1 MKSLIV
7 WIALSLI
14 SATATVAANA
24 QYPVR
29 PVRVVIPY
37 APGGSS
43 DAVGRVVCQRLGE
56 NLKQQFVI
64 DNRPGAAGSLG
75 REIVARAAPD
85 GYTLLIGDA
94 PHTINVHVLRHVP
107 YDPIRDFTAITL
119 LASAPQA
126 LVIHPALAMQTVKEF
141 VAAASAQPGKFNY
154 GSGGSGAITHLAG
167 ELFKLATRVNIV
179 HIPYKSIGIATGD
192 VLAGQMHAAFPTLPG
207 IVSHVQGGR
216 LRALGISSVKRSP
229 ALPAVPTFEENGI
242 SGMIVT
248 NWFGLF
254 TPAKLPANLVATLH
268 QATLNAV
275 NAPDVRGKLGNLS
288 LDINTM
294 TPQAFDAFLK
304 QELEKWG
311 KVVKAA
317 GIRAE

>member
-1 MKSLIV
+1 
-7 WIALSLI
+7 
-14 SATATVAANA
+14 
-24 QYPVR
+24 
-29 PVRVVIPY
+29 VRVVIPY

-43 DAVGRVVCQRLGE
+43 DAIARILGQQ
-56 NLKQQFVI
+56 LSAKHKQQFVI

-126 LVIHPALAMQTVKEF
+126 LVINPGLPMQNLREF
-141 VAAASAQPGKFNY
+141 VAAVSAAPGKYNY
-154 GSGGSGAITHLAG
+154 GSGGNGSITQLAA
-167 ELFKLATRVNIV
+167 ELFKQSARLSITHV
-179 HIPYKSIGIATGD
+179 PYKSVGIATAD
-192 VLAGQMHAAFPTLPG
+192 VLAGQMHMAFPTLPG
-207 IVSHVQGGR
+207 VVTHVRGGR
-216 LRALGISSVKRSP
+216 LRALGISSLKRSA
-229 ALPAVPTFEENGI
+229 ALPEVPTFEEGGVANV
-242 SGMIVT
+242 IVA

-254 TPAKLPANLVATLH
+254 TPARLPAGLLATLH
-268 QATLNAV
+268 GITLDAL
-275 NAPDVRGKLGNLS
+275 NAPDVRAKLGNLS
-288 LDINTM
+288 LDIITQ